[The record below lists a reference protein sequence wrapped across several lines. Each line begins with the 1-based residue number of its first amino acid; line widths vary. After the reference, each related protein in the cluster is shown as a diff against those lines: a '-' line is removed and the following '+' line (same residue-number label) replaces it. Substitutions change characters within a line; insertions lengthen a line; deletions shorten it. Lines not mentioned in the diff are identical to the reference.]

1 MAGERGDTD
10 LRLFVA
16 VELPDDVRNA
26 LADAIAVL
34 QRAGMGEGMRWVRP
48 EGVHLTLKFL
58 GAVAAGRERQIIDAL
73 AAGLRGVPPFTLQP
87 EGLGTFHGGK
97 GKQPE
102 RHAPRESYHYNMR
115 VVWVGLG
122 DTAAVD
128 ALARRVEDAL
138 APLGYPTERR
148 PFFAHLTLGRVR
160 DDAGRAAREAL
171 FRAAEPYLSK
181 GTQTGRFD
189 ASLVP
194 SFPPLPVPAVSL
206 MQSTLRPGGAV
217 YAARATFPLEG

>member
-1 MAGERGDTD
+1 MAGERGDTN

-16 VELPDDVRNA
+16 AELPDDVRSA
-26 LADAIAVL
+26 LAAAIAVL
-34 QRAGMGEGMRWVRP
+34 QRAGMGEAMRWVRP

-73 AAGLRGVPPFTLQP
+73 AAGLRGVAPFTLQP
-87 EGLGTFHGGK
+87 EGLGTFHAGK
-97 GKQPE
+97 GWQP
-102 RHAPRESYHYNMR
+102 RYATRPGYHYNMR

-122 DTAAVD
+122 DTTALD
-128 ALARRVEDAL
+128 ALARRVEGAL
-138 APLGYPTERR
+138 APFGFPADEE
-148 PFFAHLTLGRVR
+148 PFLAHLTLGRVR

-181 GTQTGRFD
+181 GTRTGRFD

-194 SFPPLPVPAVSL
+194 PFPPLPVTAVSL